1 MKKEL
6 RKLSKEQDL
15 INGIISNKS
24 FKKIAPNVTCA
35 LNEVKKKQGE
45 KLCSK
50 KLSSKKLSSKKL
62 SSKKLSSKKRRRKKR
77 TKRSSGGKISS
88 KKHTTMKRSCEE
100 NLRIAV
106 KSMLHKSIEGGSSSR
121 GSRARGVAQPNSAFK
136 RAKSRLN
143 KKLPGVKQRGMI
155 PDPLTTLTGG
165 QKVIY
170 TILCAHRKAPEE
182 SSSAEISAMN
192 VLVGSAALAC
202 AASTGA
208 HTSTAAC
215 AAYGCTIRLAY
226 FAALVIFVQGCL
238 SFIDIEHFKTF
249 WSDRVRILNLNKE
262 QKKRIYEQQN
272 SEYKAIREGA
282 AVDLE
287 SARRRYERRTEGFD
301 MDSSGSG
308 NNNRAGIREAKR
320 GMVAATEVL
329 ERMPSSLSGPSSGRN
344 S

>member
-1 MKKEL
+1 MPTNQIRLMKKEL
-6 RKLSKEQDL
+6 TKLSKEREL
-15 INGIISNKS
+15 ISGIISNKS

-35 LNEVKKKQGE
+35 LKEVQRRENKKPACK
-45 KLCSK
+45 KLRSK
-50 KLSSKKLSSKKL
+50 K
-62 SSKKLSSKKRRRKKR
+62 SSKKRRRKR
-77 TKRSSGGKISS
+77 TARKGGKKSRSKKNRSSQ
-88 KKHTTMKRSCEE
+88 KKSCTE
-100 NLRIAV
+100 NLKTV
-106 KSMLHKSIEGGSSSR
+106 VTSMLHKSIKGGSSPSKRRSR
-121 GSRARGVAQPNSAFK
+121 AQPNSAFK
-136 RAKSRLN
+136 LAKSRLN
-143 KKLPGVKQRGMI
+143 KKLPGVKHRGMI

-170 TILCAHRKAPEE
+170 TILCAHREAPEE
-182 SSSAEISAMN
+182 SNAGISAMN

-208 HTSTAAC
+208 HSSTSAC
-215 AAYGCTIRLAY
+215 AAYGCAVNVAY
-226 FAALVIFVQGCL
+226 FAGLVVFIQGCL

-308 NNNRAGIREAKR
+308 NNNPAGIREAKR
-320 GMVAATEVL
+320 GMAAATDVL
-329 ERMPSSLSGPSSGRN
+329 ERMPPSLSGPSSGRN